1 MIEQS
6 ARLREGL
13 IKRLHVD
20 QHRIKHNVKT
30 GEHLPVLTV
39 QAAGGPYK
47 GHEVE
52 INGPS
57 KLVYDGRTLS
67 CGAKVWIETT
77 AEVVVIVHEDEKEE
91 VA

>member
-1 MIEQS
+1 MIEES
-6 ARLREGL
+6 RTLRKGL

-20 QHRIKHNVKT
+20 QARIKANAKNGT
-30 GEHLPVLTV
+30 DLPVLTV

-47 GHEVE
+47 AHEVE
-52 INGPS
+52 IDGPS

-77 AEVVVIVHEDEKEE
+77 AEVTTILRGD
-91 VA
+91 A